1 MCKRCGDM
9 HIQRVCC
16 LIEKSRKV
24 LVGEIPRNANA
35 IGKPIANGD
44 IEQKI
49 FVMHYQKWWWTFC
62 GVCGGF
68 VCVCA
73 S

>member
-1 MCKRCGDM
+1 M
-9 HIQRVCC
+9 
-16 LIEKSRKV
+16 
-24 LVGEIPRNANA
+24 VGEIRNANA